1 LIQALIEEGSEK
13 RAQLLDQF
21 ISQHLQA
28 YLAAVP
34 SNQFQAADKAE
45 LARGFGKLLAKI
57 TSDMLSYERAHKV
70 ETNWNGPE
78 EEQEVCR
85 LTSQMGRD
93 YYLAPEATRR
103 GVASKYVDMFSDLP
117 MPLEELALEEEAVQ
131 GKGWREDM
139 PIEERRAWIKI
150 SKSGRPIKLETRCG
164 PIYSLDASSHP
175 ARSRE

>member
-103 GVASKYVDMFSDLP
+103 GVASKYVDMFSGLP
-117 MPLEELALEEEAVQ
+117 MPLEELAFGGGGGSRKGLERGHAKRRTPRLDQDLEE
-131 GKGWREDM
+131 
-139 PIEERRAWIKI
+139 
-150 SKSGRPIKLETRCG
+150 RP
-164 PIYSLDASSHP
+164 PH
-175 ARSRE
+175 